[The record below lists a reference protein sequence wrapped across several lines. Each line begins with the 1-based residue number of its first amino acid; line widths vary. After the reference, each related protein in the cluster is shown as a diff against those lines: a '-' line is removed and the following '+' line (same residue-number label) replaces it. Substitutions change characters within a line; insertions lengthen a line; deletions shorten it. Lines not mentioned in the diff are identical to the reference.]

1 MNGYLTLV
9 ATGAPLAARS
19 SDLAAALVGDG
30 WMVDVAITTAG
41 RAWTDDQELEAAAG
55 SPARTDQRRPGT
67 EKSSRRSDVLVVCPA
82 TFNTVGKIAVGI
94 ADTYVHSM
102 LCEAIGARVPVLM
115 VLMVPMVKES
125 LWNHPAWND
134 HLTVLADAGVW
145 FTDPSKG
152 EEKAAPVVSGSGDR
166 LTVSFDPGWVVG
178 SLRRRLL
185 RRA

>member
-30 WMVDVAITTAG
+30 WIVDVAITTAG

-55 SPARTDQRRPGT
+55 SPARTDQRRPGN
-67 EKSSRRSDVLVVCPA
+67 EKSSRPNDVVVVCPA

-115 VLMVPMVKES
+115 VPMVKES

-145 FTDPSKG
+145 FIDPSTG
-152 EEKAAPVVSGSGDR
+152 EEKAAPVASGSGHR
-166 LTVSFDPGWVVG
+166 LTASFDPGWVVG

-185 RRA
+185 GRA